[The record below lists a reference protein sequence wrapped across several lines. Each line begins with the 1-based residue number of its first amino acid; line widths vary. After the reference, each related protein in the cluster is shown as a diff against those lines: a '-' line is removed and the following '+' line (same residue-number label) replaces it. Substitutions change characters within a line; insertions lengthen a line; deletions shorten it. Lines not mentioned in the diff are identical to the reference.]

1 MYIWPIVSGASQAV
15 GVLALNR
22 ALIYPSTAVVNVIA
36 ASNSIVVLLLN
47 WILLGLVPGTPKIIG
62 MFFVIAG
69 VSLMTLWKPKE
80 ESSDDVVKEK
90 DLKLPNDSTNGSSFC
105 GSATSSGEIRC

>member
-1 MYIWPIVSGASQAV
+1 MSGASQAV

-62 MFFVIAG
+62 NILSYHISFKSRLLKVCSW
-69 VSLMTLWKPKE
+69 SLLE
-80 ESSDDVVKEK
+80 Y
-90 DLKLPNDSTNGSSFC
+90 L
-105 GSATSSGEIRC
+105 